1 MEQDTLER
9 PAVADQPETAVAT
22 LPPETRA
29 VLALNSSKTELDLRA
44 LATKHVTIVEIK
56 DRAGREQ
63 AHGAAMELM
72 RARTAIEKVSKDA
85 RDDATRFSKAVIAEE
100 KRLVG
105 IVEAEEKRLKGLRD
119 EWDAAEQKRR
129 EAEAAAERARVLAI
143 TTRIAE
149 INQKAILA
157 GQCRTADAI
166 QRLIDALEKVDMTG
180 FEEYD
185 HEAQTARATALL
197 SMSSLRDAKRAEE
210 DERARIK
217 AEQEAE
223 AARLENERAEFA
235 RQQKEAEEAAAQAK
249 AKQEAEAAE
258 LQRQRAEFE
267 AEQAEFRANQARL
280 QAEEERKRAEQH
292 AAQQPTDPAPAA
304 LEPAAGVAEVLQQDP
319 PVAFG
324 FELDQ
329 YTKDMADSAMTHVF
343 RRGDLD
349 GDVAYLPVSMEQP
362 ATAEPADADVIWT
375 AAVAVADAYG
385 WTTADAINRLAAIDW
400 KPF

>member
-1 MEQDTLER
+1 MDERVRRHIPKPSRKLNMEQDTLER
-9 PAVADQPETAVAT
+9 PAVADQPETAMTT

-119 EWDAAEQKRR
+119 DWDEAEQKRR
-129 EAEAAAERARVLAI
+129 EAAAAAERARVLAI
-143 TTRIAE
+143 TNRIAE

-166 QRLIDALEKVDMTG
+166 QRLIDALEKADMTG
-180 FEEYD
+180 FEEHD
-185 HEAQTARATALL
+185 QEAQTARSAALM

-223 AARLENERAEFA
+223 AARLEEERATIA
-235 RQQKEAEEAAAQAK
+235 RKKAEA
-249 AKQEAEAAE
+249 EAEAAE
-258 LQRQRAEFE
+258 LRRQRDAF
-267 AEQAEFRANQARL
+267 ASEQAEFRANQARL

-292 AAQQPTDPAPAA
+292 AAQQPTEPAA
-304 LEPAAGVAEVLQQDP
+304 LEPAAGAAEVLQQDP
-319 PVAFG
+319 PPF
-324 FELDQ
+324 
-329 YTKDMADSAMTHVF
+329 ADAIAQW
-343 RRGDLD
+343 
-349 GDVAYLPVSMEQP
+349 DVEYLSITMESLG
-362 ATAEPADADVIWT
+362 TTDPADADVIWT

-385 WTTADAINRLAAIDW
+385 WTTADAIARLAAIDW
-400 KPF
+400 QPA

>member
-72 RARTAIEKVSKDA
+72 RARTSIEKVSKDA

-119 EWDAAEQKRR
+119 DWDEAEQKRR
-129 EAEAAAERARVLAI
+129 EAAAAAERARVLAI
-143 TTRIAE
+143 TNRIAE

-166 QRLIDALEKVDMTG
+166 QRLIDALEKADMTG

-185 HEAQTARATALL
+185 QEAQTARSAALM

-223 AARLENERAEFA
+223 AARLAEERAEIA
-235 RQQKEAEEAAAQAK
+235 RREAAAL
-249 AKQEAEAAE
+249 EAEANAKAE
-258 LQRQRAEFE
+258 LNAAKARLDEQRQALMQEQADFE
-267 AEQAEFRANQARL
+267 AEKTAKLA
-280 QAEEERKRAEQH
+280 AEQKVM
-292 AAQQPTDPAPAA
+292 DPSV
-304 LEPAAGVAEVLQQDP
+304 GI
-319 PVAFG
+319 G
-324 FELDQ
+324 ELMP
-329 YTKDMADSAMTHVF
+329 KDMAPEVPLLTVVIHGLPESIAQFEVA
-343 RRGDLD
+343 
-349 GDVAYLPVSMEQP
+349 GDVEYIAVGGNGPS
-362 ATAEPADADVIWT
+362 DADVIFT
-375 AAVAVADAYG
+375 AARAVSLEYG
-385 WTTADAINRLAAIDW
+385 LTIGDAIHRLAAVESW
-400 KPF
+400 TQTEGETA

>member
-72 RARTAIEKVSKDA
+72 RARTSIEKVSKDA
-85 RDDATRFSKAVIAEE
+85 RDDATRFSKAVITEE

-119 EWDAAEQKRR
+119 DWDEAEQKRR
-129 EAEAAAERARVLAI
+129 EAAAAAERARVLAI
-143 TTRIAE
+143 TNRIAE

-166 QRLIDALEKVDMTG
+166 QRLIDALEKADMTG

-185 HEAQTARATALL
+185 QEAQTAQIGRA
-197 SMSSLRDAKRAEE
+197 SCRERVSS
-210 DERARIK
+210 
-217 AEQEAE
+217 
-223 AARLENERAEFA
+223 
-235 RQQKEAEEAAAQAK
+235 
-249 AKQEAEAAE
+249 
-258 LQRQRAEFE
+258 
-267 AEQAEFRANQARL
+267 
-280 QAEEERKRAEQH
+280 
-292 AAQQPTDPAPAA
+292 
-304 LEPAAGVAEVLQQDP
+304 
-319 PVAFG
+319 PV
-324 FELDQ
+324 
-329 YTKDMADSAMTHVF
+329 
-343 RRGDLD
+343 
-349 GDVAYLPVSMEQP
+349 
-362 ATAEPADADVIWT
+362 
-375 AAVAVADAYG
+375 
-385 WTTADAINRLAAIDW
+385 
-400 KPF
+400 

>member
-9 PAVADQPETAVAT
+9 PAVADQPETAMTT

-119 EWDAAEQKRR
+119 DWDEAEQKRR
-129 EAEAAAERARVLAI
+129 EAAAAAERARVLAI
-143 TTRIAE
+143 TNRIAE

-166 QRLIDALEKVDMTG
+166 QRLIDALEKADMTG

-185 HEAQTARATALL
+185 QEAQTARSAALM

-223 AARLENERAEFA
+223 AARLEEERATIA
-235 RQQKEAEEAAAQAK
+235 RQKAEAEAEAAQAK
-249 AKQEAEAAE
+249 AKQEADAAE

-292 AAQQPTDPAPAA
+292 AAQQTTEPAPAA

-319 PVAFG
+319 PPLA
-324 FELDQ
+324 ETIAQ
-329 YTKDMADSAMTHVF
+329 
-343 RRGDLD
+343 

-362 ATAEPADADVIWT
+362 AAANPADADVIWT

-385 WTTADAINRLAAIDW
+385 WTTADAINRMAAIDW

>member
-72 RARTAIEKVSKDA
+72 RARTSIEKVSKDA

-119 EWDAAEQKRR
+119 DWDEAEQKRR
-129 EAEAAAERARVLAI
+129 EAAAAAERARVLAI
-143 TTRIAE
+143 TNRIAE

-166 QRLIDALEKVDMTG
+166 QRLIDALEKADMTG
-180 FEEYD
+180 LEEYD
-185 HEAQTARATALL
+185 QEAQTARSAALM

-223 AARLENERAEFA
+223 AARLAEERAEIA
-235 RQQKEAEEAAAQAK
+235 RREAAAL
-249 AKQEAEAAE
+249 EAEANAKAE
-258 LQRQRAEFE
+258 LNAAKARLDEQRQALMQEQADFE
-267 AEQAEFRANQARL
+267 AEKTAKLA
-280 QAEEERKRAEQH
+280 AEQKVM
-292 AAQQPTDPAPAA
+292 DPSV
-304 LEPAAGVAEVLQQDP
+304 GI
-319 PVAFG
+319 G
-324 FELDQ
+324 ELMP
-329 YTKDMADSAMTHVF
+329 KDMAPEVPLLTVVIHGLPESIAQFEVA
-343 RRGDLD
+343 
-349 GDVAYLPVSMEQP
+349 GDVEYIAVGGNGPS
-362 ATAEPADADVIWT
+362 DADVIFT
-375 AAVAVADAYG
+375 AARAVSLEYG
-385 WTTADAINRLAAIDW
+385 LTIGDAIHRLAAVESW
-400 KPF
+400 TQTEGETA

>member
-72 RARTAIEKVSKDA
+72 RARTSIEKVSKDA

-119 EWDAAEQKRR
+119 DWDEAEQKRR
-129 EAEAAAERARVLAI
+129 EAAAAAERARVLAI
-143 TTRIAE
+143 TNRIAE

-166 QRLIDALEKVDMTG
+166 QRLIDALEKADMTG

-185 HEAQTARATALL
+185 QEAQTARSAALM

-223 AARLENERAEFA
+223 AARLAEERAEIA
-235 RQQKEAEEAAAQAK
+235 RREAAAL
-249 AKQEAEAAE
+249 EAEANAKAE
-258 LQRQRAEFE
+258 LNAAKARLDEQRQALMQEQADFE
-267 AEQAEFRANQARL
+267 AEKTAKLA
-280 QAEEERKRAEQH
+280 AEQKVM
-292 AAQQPTDPAPAA
+292 DPSV
-304 LEPAAGVAEVLQQDP
+304 GI
-319 PVAFG
+319 G
-324 FELDQ
+324 ELMP
-329 YTKDMADSAMTHVF
+329 KDMAPEVPLLTVVIHGLPESIAQFEVA
-343 RRGDLD
+343 
-349 GDVAYLPVSMEQP
+349 GDVEYIAVGGNGPS
-362 ATAEPADADVIWT
+362 DADVIFT
-375 AAVAVADAYG
+375 AARAVSLEYG
-385 WTTADAINRLAAIDW
+385 LTIGDAIHRLAAVESW
-400 KPF
+400 TQTEGATA

>member
-72 RARTAIEKVSKDA
+72 RARTSIEKVSKDA

-119 EWDAAEQKRR
+119 DWDEAEQKRR
-129 EAEAAAERARVLAI
+129 EAAAAAERARVLAI
-143 TTRIAE
+143 TNRIAE

-166 QRLIDALEKVDMTG
+166 QRLIDALEKADMTG
-180 FEEYD
+180 LEEYD
-185 HEAQTARATALL
+185 QEAQTARSAALM

-223 AARLENERAEFA
+223 AARLAEERAEIA
-235 RQQKEAEEAAAQAK
+235 RREAAAL
-249 AKQEAEAAE
+249 EAEANAKAE
-258 LQRQRAEFE
+258 LNAAKARLDEQRQALMQEQADFE
-267 AEQAEFRANQARL
+267 AEKTAKLA
-280 QAEEERKRAEQH
+280 AEQKVM
-292 AAQQPTDPAPAA
+292 DPSV
-304 LEPAAGVAEVLQQDP
+304 GV
-319 PVAFG
+319 G
-324 FELDQ
+324 ELMP
-329 YTKDMADSAMTHVF
+329 KDMAPEVPLLTVVIHGLPESIAQFEVA
-343 RRGDLD
+343 
-349 GDVAYLPVSMEQP
+349 GDVEYIAVGGNGPS
-362 ATAEPADADVIWT
+362 DADVIFT
-375 AAVAVADAYG
+375 AARAVSLEYG
-385 WTTADAINRLAAIDW
+385 LTIGDAIHRLAAVESW
-400 KPF
+400 TQTEGETA